1 MSIQQFPG
9 EVVHAADEPR
19 RMPRPVLIG
28 ICFGLGAIIGMLGT
42 VLHGNIWILGEPGS
56 PAVLPWGAGVALLLL
71 LLSLL
76 WAGTTGRSLI
86 EPTVM
91 GGTTFTV
98 ATAAYLWPG
107 ADQLAVPYSA
117 LAMETLP
124 GPVIASAVW
133 WFGSGVV
140 TLVSMILVK
149 WILLRDR

>member
-1 MSIQQFPG
+1 
-9 EVVHAADEPR
+9 
-19 RMPRPVLIG
+19 MPRPVLLG
-28 ICFGLGAIIGMLGT
+28 ICFGFGAVIGVLGT
-42 VLHGNIWILGEPGS
+42 ALHGNIWILGEPGS
-56 PAVLPWGAGVALLLL
+56 AAVVPWGAAVALLIL

-91 GGTTFTV
+91 GGTVFTV

-140 TLVSMILVK
+140 TLISMILVK